1 MAALGNDN
9 GDDYVS
15 DDRYRIVDSEG
26 KIGYAT
32 RNNVVIIQP
41 RFLAIPN
48 MFLTNADLASVYP
61 SRSCLYFGKRLNL
74 SFSYS

>member
-41 RFLAIPN
+41 RFLAIPIC
-48 MFLTNADLASVYP
+48 S
-61 SRSCLYFGKRLNL
+61 
-74 SFSYS
+74 